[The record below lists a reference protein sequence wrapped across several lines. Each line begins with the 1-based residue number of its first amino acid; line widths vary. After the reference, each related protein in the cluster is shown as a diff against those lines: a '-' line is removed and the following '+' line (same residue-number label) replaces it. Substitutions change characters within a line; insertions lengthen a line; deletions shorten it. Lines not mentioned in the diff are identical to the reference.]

1 MQTNRLLMEKTKVA
15 AIFSTQLS
23 ISMASI
29 LIASLQVV
37 NFGIESK
44 IVFQQ
49 QWQAKS
55 KNPDLYIKL
64 KFVNPKPFTRRSTE

>member
-1 MQTNRLLMEKTKVA
+1 MEKTKVA

-49 QWQAKS
+49 QWHKSQKQKPRFVHQAEVCKP
-55 KNPDLYIKL
+55 KTIYQEIHRVV
-64 KFVNPKPFTRRSTE
+64 VNQ